1 VVAFTLA
8 SNAVG
13 TLTPAP
19 DIARRA
25 HAVGALAWA
34 DAVAYAPHRRIDV
47 AALGCDVLLCS
58 PYKFFG
64 PHLGMSWLRPDLAE
78 SLPAERVRPA
88 ANKPAGHRFE
98 TGTLSH
104 EALAGFV
111 AAIEYLTDPAGDQP
125 IDHDDPAR
133 VAAALDRTYSA
144 SQAWETSLAERLLGG
159 VSGLPG
165 VRVAGPAVADPE
177 ARVGTFGLM
186 LDGPD
191 VAATARALGGL
202 GIYTWNGDFYAT
214 GVVDH
219 LGLQDRGGLLRAGI
233 VHYNST
239 DDVDRFVT
247 TLAELVS
254 PGSAA

>member
-1 VVAFTLA
+1 
-8 SNAVG
+8 
-13 TLTPAP
+13 
-19 DIARRA
+19 
-25 HAVGALAWA
+25 
-34 DAVAYAPHRRIDV
+34 
-47 AALGCDVLLCS
+47 
-58 PYKFFG
+58 
-64 PHLGMSWLRPDLAE
+64 
-78 SLPAERVRPA
+78 
-88 ANKPAGHRFE
+88 
-98 TGTLSH
+98 
-104 EALAGFV
+104 
-111 AAIEYLTDPAGDQP
+111 
-125 IDHDDPAR
+125 
-133 VAAALDRTYSA
+133 
-144 SQAWETSLAERLLGG
+144 LAERLLGG